1 MRVTR
6 PVFYY
11 DLSSPFAYLAAERI
25 DELLPSALWR
35 PISFGILLRESGR
48 VPWSLDP
55 ATRPGGIAEVERR
68 AAERGL
74 APVRWP
80 AGWPADSYS
89 ITPLRALYF
98 AERSGRLKQ
107 LTRELFRVMFAE
119 GTPLDELEA
128 TLAAARACGFDAGD
142 VRASIESDSVRKR
155 LRDATAEAIER
166 GVVGVP
172 TVAVGD
178 ELFWGDDRLEE
189 AAAAAGGSRPGTV
202 K

>member
-1 MRVTR
+1 MTR

-25 DELLPSALWR
+25 DELLASALWR

-48 VPWSLDP
+48 VPWSLNPD
-55 ATRPGGIAEVERR
+55 TRPGGVAEVERR

-74 APVRWP
+74 PPVRWP

-89 ITPLRALYF
+89 VTPLRALYF
-98 AERSGRLKQ
+98 AEGSGRLKD
-107 LTRELFRVMFAE
+107 LTHELFRVMFAE
-119 GTPLDELEA
+119 GTPLDELEV
-128 TLAAARACGFDAGD
+128 TLAAARDCGLDAGD
-142 VRASIESDSVRKR
+142 VRASIERESVRKR
-155 LRDATAEAIER
+155 LRDATAEAITR

-178 ELFWGDDRLEE
+178 RLFWGDDRLEE
-189 AAAAAGGSRPGTV
+189 AAAAAAEHRQRAA